1 MAVGVLLKTGTTIP
15 YTPVAAVS
23 AGDLIDCG
31 TFAAVAIR
39 DIPAGTLGELDAWD
53 SPTYRIT
60 KNAGEAIIFGALVY
74 LNTTGLNNATG
85 TVGSSAGTLGV
96 CVAVNPAGALAG
108 DATVDVKL
116 TSP

>member
-1 MAVGVLLKTGTTIP
+1 MAMSFLLKEGTTIP
-15 YTPVAAVS
+15 YIPVSAVS
-23 AGDLIDCG
+23 AGDLIDLG
-31 TFAAVAIR
+31 TFAAIAIR
-39 DIPAGTLGELDAWD
+39 DIAAGALGELDAWE
-53 SPTYRIT
+53 SPTYRVN
-60 KNAGEAIIFGALVY
+60 KNAGEAIAFGALVY

-96 CVAVNPAGALAG
+96 CVNPAGALAG